1 MPTVRCLDGFPRKP
15 VKLTSGW
22 PKHKCTQCQV
32 AARLGAARCVGCLL
46 YLADCKCEDHLMQP
60 ELSARGERLLAL
72 LRAPTP
78 VAGSLTAPTPVEG
91 SPLAESVNRSS
102 DVS

>member
-1 MPTVRCLDGFPRKP
+1 
-15 VKLTSGW
+15 
-22 PKHKCTQCQV
+22 
-32 AARLGAARCVGCLL
+32 
-46 YLADCKCEDHLMQP
+46 MQP